1 MRGALSASGELMNAS
16 LRLALLSLA
25 VAGLVSS
32 AAAQTRTERTAPP
45 PAPDPRDQVRTS
57 DQVKQGSVQGAATT
71 PLRDLNVMKVEIPE
85 ILLESVKDPYQRPP
99 RNWKCSTLVGL
110 LRPLEAAL
118 GPDLDQLPSDGADLA
133 DRGKQTALS
142 VAGDLAGGA
151 IPFRGVVRR
160 VSGAAGHDKRVQS
173 AILAG
178 SVRRAYLKGLGEARG
193 CPAPAAPIHTLAKP
207 PAGKTTT
214 EPKPKYPIR
223 VDAPKTP
230 DGKPPVAPGKSRP

>member
-1 MRGALSASGELMNAS
+1 MPGALSTSGKLMNAS

-32 AAAQTRTERTAPP
+32 AAAQTRAGRTAPP
-45 PAPDPRDQVRTS
+45 PPPDPRDQVRTS

-85 ILLESVKDPYQRPP
+85 ALLESLKDPYQRPP
-99 RNWKCSTLVGL
+99 RNWKCSTLVSL

-118 GPDLDQLPSDGADLA
+118 GPDLDQPPSDDGDLA

-160 VSGAAGHDKRVQS
+160 VSGAASHDKLVQS

-193 CPAPAAPIHTLAKP
+193 CPAPATPTHKMTKT
-207 PAGKTTT
+207 PAVATKT

-223 VDAPKTP
+223 GDAPKTP
-230 DGKPPVAPGKSRP
+230 GGKPPVAPGKSRP

>member
-1 MRGALSASGELMNAS
+1 MNAS

-32 AAAQTRTERTAPP
+32 AAAQTRTGRTAPP
-45 PAPDPRDQVRTS
+45 PAPAPDDQVRTS

-85 ILLESVKDPYQRPP
+85 LLLESLKDPYQRPP
-99 RNWKCSTLVGL
+99 RNWKCSTLVSL
-110 LRPLEAAL
+110 LQPLEAAL
-118 GPDLDQLPSDGADLA
+118 GPDLDQLPTDEVDLA

-160 VSGAAGHDKRVQS
+160 VSGAASHDKLVQS

-193 CPAPAAPIHTLAKP
+193 CPAPAAPTHTMTKSPAVTAKTEPRPKYPTRNDATRTPAGKP
-207 PAGKTTT
+207 PAVL
-214 EPKPKYPIR
+214 P
-223 VDAPKTP
+223 
-230 DGKPPVAPGKSRP
+230 KSRP

>member
-1 MRGALSASGELMNAS
+1 MNAS
-16 LRLALLSLA
+16 LRLAVLSLA

-32 AAAQTRTERTAPP
+32 AAAQTRTEWTAPP
-45 PAPDPRDQVRTS
+45 PPQDPRDQVRTS

-71 PLRDLNVMKVEIPE
+71 PLRDLNVMRVEIPE
-85 ILLESVKDPYQRPP
+85 LLLESLKDPYQRPP
-99 RNWKCSTLVGL
+99 RNWKCSTLVSL

-118 GPDLDQLPSDGADLA
+118 GPDLDQLPSDEVDLA

-160 VSGAAGHDKRVQS
+160 VSGAASHDKLVQS

-193 CPAPAAPIHTLAKP
+193 CPAPAAPTHTMTKSPAVTAK
-207 PAGKTTT
+207 T
-214 EPKPKYPIR
+214 EPRPKYPTR
-223 VDAPKTP
+223 NDASRTP
-230 DGKPPVAPGKSRP
+230 DGKPPAVLPKSRP